1 MKEDPVI
8 LGLETATRAG
18 SVCLA
23 RGTEILSILVGDTS
37 TSHSNTLLR
46 DINRVLENA
55 GTSLA
60 DINLFAVAVGPG
72 SFTGLRIGL
81 ATTKA
86 LASTLSRSCLSVPT
100 LAAVASSV
108 GRAENVVALL
118 PAGRG
123 EVFAQ
128 LFSVNSPG
136 DVRALD
142 DPAHLPPAIML
153 ERYARLARAIW
164 AGDGAHLYRDLIFHS
179 ASVHPRH
186 WSLAEVDNNL
196 AKQVVLIGLK
206 HYQEQQ
212 TVAPESLQAIY
223 VRPSDAELNVL
234 SH

>member
-23 RGTEILSILVGDTS
+23 RGTEILSIEAGDAS

-46 DINRVLENA
+46 DINRVLENC

-60 DINLFAVAVGPG
+60 DIDLFAVAVGPG

-100 LAAVASSV
+100 LAAVARAV

-128 LFSVNSPG
+128 LFSVNSTG

-142 DPAHLPPAIML
+142 EPAHLPPAIML
-153 ERYARLARAIW
+153 ERYSSLERAVW
-164 AGDGAHLYRDLIFHS
+164 AGEGAHLYRDLIFHS
-179 ASVHPRH
+179 SRAHAQQ
-186 WSLAEVDNNL
+186 WLLEEVDNNL
-196 AKQVVLIGLK
+196 AKQVALIGLK
-206 HYQEQQ
+206 QYQDQQ

>member
-1 MKEDPVI
+1 MKDDPVI

-23 RGTEILSILVGDTS
+23 RGTEILSIVAGDPS

-46 DINRVLENA
+46 DINLALENC

-60 DINLFAVAVGPG
+60 DIDLFAAAVGPG

-86 LASTLSRSCLSVPT
+86 LASTLSRSCLSIPT
-100 LAAVASSV
+100 LAAVASAV

-128 LFSVNSPG
+128 LFSVNFPG
-136 DVRALD
+136 NVQALD
-142 DPAHLPPAIML
+142 EPAHLPPAIML
-153 ERYARLARAIW
+153 QRYASLERAIW
-164 AGDGAHLYRDLIFHS
+164 AGDGAHLYHDLIFNGAH
-179 ASVHPRH
+179 AHTRQ
-186 WSLAEVDNNL
+186 WLLAEVDNNL
-196 AKQVVLIGLK
+196 AMQVVLIGLRQ
-206 HYQEQQ
+206 YQDQQ